1 MITITHFYQT
11 DTQGPKYPRYY
22 GLQNTF
28 FFFLPLTWGF
38 KAFKKKCVRDTS
50 VAFVSRS
57 ISLRLGCIT
66 LQVTECLTKITEIL
80 ATQNVGFWS
89 ITWVFDENAEDRL
102 HPSLTRSECAF

>member
-28 FFFLPLTWGF
+28 FFSFPLTWGF
-38 KAFKKKCVRDTS
+38 KALKKKMCEGHFS
-50 VAFVSRS
+50 CICKQM